1 MNYLWF
7 ILFIIFIVVEITT
20 VNLVTIWF
28 AAAAIITGII
38 SIFIEEIAAQWVIFI
53 SISVLTLLITKPLIK
68 KLKLNKPEPTNL
80 DRVIGKIGFVSED
93 ILLHKVGEV
102 LVDGKRWSAIADKK
116 IEKDAKVEILSI
128 EGVKLKVKE
137 VKESD

>member
-28 AAAAIITGII
+28 AAAAIVTGII

-116 IEKDAKVEILSI
+116 IKKDAKVEILSI